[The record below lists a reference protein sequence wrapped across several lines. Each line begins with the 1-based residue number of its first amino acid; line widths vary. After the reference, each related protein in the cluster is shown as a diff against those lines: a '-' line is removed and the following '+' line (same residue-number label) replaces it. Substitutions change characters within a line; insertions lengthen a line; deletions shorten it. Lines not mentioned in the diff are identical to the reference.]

1 MKKLIPV
8 LVLVMV
14 AGMAFGQT
22 FQKGSVLG
30 MYHFEI
36 VLKPN
41 VTFEMY
47 LNFLKN
53 KHLPELEKQFPGT
66 TGIILK
72 ADRGEYKNEYT
83 LLWHFNSVEERDK
96 YIDAGGDWTEVGQS
110 ASDNLSTWEG
120 LNGLGT
126 WSSTVT
132 DWVIL

>member
-22 FQKGSVLG
+22 LQKGGVLG

-36 VLKPN
+36 ALKPN

-47 LNFLKN
+47 LNFLQN

-83 LLWHFNSVEERDK
+83 LLWHFRSVQVRDK
-96 YIDAGGDWTEVGQS
+96 YINAEGDWTEVGQS
-110 ASDNLSTWEG
+110 ANDNLSTQEG
-120 LNGLGT
+120 LNRLGT

>member
-1 MKKLIPV
+1 
-8 LVLVMV
+8 
-14 AGMAFGQT
+14 
-22 FQKGSVLG
+22 
-30 MYHFEI
+30 MYQFEI
-36 VLKPN
+36 ALKPD

-72 ADRGEYKNEYT
+72 ADRGVYKNEYT

-96 YIDAGGDWTEVGQS
+96 YIDADGNWTEVGQS

-120 LNGLGT
+120 LNNLGT